1 MGTAIASRAPHLS
14 DTQRLAWLR
23 LIRSENVGPRTFREL
38 INHFGSA
45 EAALTALPEL
55 SRRGGKKSYRLY
67 SKDKAEA
74 ELAALYKMGARL
86 IALGERAYPP
96 LLRHIDAPPPL
107 LAIRARDPLQQE
119 LTGAQKTLA
128 IIGARNCSA
137 AGAKF
142 AGSLAKDLSAE
153 GFTIISGLA
162 RGIDSA
168 AHQAALHSGT
178 IAAFAGGIDT
188 IYPKENTGL
197 FGRMVAANG
206 AAISEM
212 PIGWNPRAR
221 DFPRRNRLISGM
233 SLGVILIEAAEKSGS
248 LHTARYALEQNR
260 EILAVPGSPMDPR
273 SVGANKLIQQ
283 GAALIQTA
291 HDVLE
296 AMQAKIAMP
305 LPLQMGIDE
314 PSLKWLSPDP
324 AILSQANKPMDAN
337 EQDRQIVIDALTE
350 APIDQDE
357 LLRFTG
363 LPLQTLQLVLLEIE
377 LAGRLERHRPNK
389 LSIIHTS
396 SA

>member
-1 MGTAIASRAPHLS
+1 METATKSRAPHLS

-38 INHFGSA
+38 LNHFGSA
-45 EAALTALPEL
+45 QAALDALPEL
-55 SRRGGKKSYRLY
+55 SRRGGKKSYRLF

-74 ELAALYKMGARL
+74 ELAALYKIGARL
-86 IALGERAYPP
+86 IALGEPAYPP

-107 LAIRARDPLQQE
+107 LAVRARDPLQQE
-119 LTGAQKTLA
+119 LTGTQKTLA

-142 AGSLAKDLSAE
+142 ATQLAGELSTQ

-168 AHQAALHSGT
+168 AHHAALSSGT

-188 IYPKENTGL
+188 VYPKENLEL
-197 FGRMVAANG
+197 FSSMIATNG

-212 PIGWNPRAR
+212 PISWQPRAR

-260 EILAVPGSPMDPR
+260 EILAVPGSPLDPR

-283 GAALIQTA
+283 GAALVQSVD
-291 HDVLE
+291 DVLDIME
-296 AMQAKIAMP
+296 PKISMS
-305 LPLQMGIDE
+305 LPLHQGIEE
-314 PSLKWLSPDP
+314 PAINWPELDSPDTNSP
-324 AILSQANKPMDAN
+324 SPPLNAN
-337 EQDRQIVIDALTE
+337 EQDRQAVIDALSET
-350 APIDQDE
+350 PIDQDE

-363 LPLQTLQLVLLEIE
+363 VSLQTLQLILLEIE
-377 LAGRLERHRPNK
+377 LAGRLERHKPNK
-389 LSIIHTS
+389 LSMIHAGTT
-396 SA
+396 

>member
-1 MGTAIASRAPHLS
+1 METATKSRAPHLS

-38 INHFGSA
+38 FNHFGSA
-45 EAALTALPEL
+45 QAALDALPEL
-55 SRRGGKKSYRLY
+55 SRRGGKKTYRLF
-67 SKDKAEA
+67 SMDKAEA
-74 ELAALYKMGARL
+74 ELASLYKMGARL
-86 IALGERAYPP
+86 VAMGEPAYPP

-107 LAIRARDPLQQE
+107 LAVRAREPLQQE
-119 LTGAQKTLA
+119 LTGTQKTLA
-128 IIGARNCSA
+128 IIGARNCSV

-142 AGSLAKDLSAE
+142 ATKLAGDLSAE

-168 AHQAALHSGT
+168 AHQAALTSGT

-188 IYPKENTGL
+188 IYPKENMEL
-197 FGRMVAANG
+197 FAKMIAANG

-212 PIGWNPRAR
+212 PMGWNPRAR

-260 EILAVPGSPMDPR
+260 EILAVPGSPLDPR

-283 GAALIQTA
+283 GAALIQST
-291 HDVLE
+291 DDILE
-296 AMQAKIAMP
+296 IMEPKISMS
-305 LPLQMGIDE
+305 LPLHQGIDE
-314 PSLKWLSPDP
+314 PAMGWP
-324 AILSQANKPMDAN
+324 ALEQADADETTN
-337 EQDRQIVIDALTE
+337 PLNAKEQDRHAIINALSET
-350 APIDQDE
+350 PIDQDE

-363 LPLQTLQLVLLEIE
+363 VTLQTLQLILLEIE
-377 LAGRLERHRPNK
+377 LAGRLERHKPNK
-389 LSIIHTS
+389 LSLIHS
-396 SA
+396 DRA

>member
-1 MGTAIASRAPHLS
+1 METATKRRAPHLS

-23 LIRSENVGPRTFREL
+23 LIRSENVGPTTFREL
-38 INHFGSA
+38 LNHFGSA
-45 EAALTALPEL
+45 HTALDALPEL
-55 SRRGGKKSYRLY
+55 SRRGGKKTYRLF

-86 IALGERAYPP
+86 VAMGEPAYPP

-119 LTGAQKTLA
+119 LTGTQKTLA
-128 IIGARNCSA
+128 IIGARNCSV

-142 AGSLAKDLSAE
+142 ATTLAGDLSAH

-168 AHQAALHSGT
+168 AHKAALSAGT

-188 IYPKENTGL
+188 IYPKENQAL
-197 FGRMVAANG
+197 FSSMIAANG

-212 PIGWNPRAR
+212 PIGRNPRAR

-260 EILAVPGSPMDPR
+260 EILAVPGAPLDPR

-283 GAALIQTA
+283 GAALIQSVE
-291 HDVLE
+291 DVLE
-296 AMQAKIAMP
+296 VIEPTISMS
-305 LPLQMGIDE
+305 LPLHHGIDE
-314 PSLKWLSPDP
+314 PAKSWP
-324 AILSQANKPMDAN
+324 ALEELETPTTLHPKNAR
-337 EQDRQIVIDALTE
+337 EQDRQAIIDALSET
-350 APIDQDE
+350 PIDQDE

-363 LPLQTLQLVLLEIE
+363 VSLQTLQLILLEIE
-377 LAGRLERHRPNK
+377 LAGRLERHKPNK
-389 LSIIHTS
+389 LSMIHAAS
-396 SA
+396 S

>member
-1 MGTAIASRAPHLS
+1 MGATTLSRAPHLS

-45 EAALTALPEL
+45 EAALNALPEL

-74 ELAALYKMGARL
+74 ELAGLYKMGARL
-86 IALGERAYPP
+86 IALGERTYPP

-107 LAIRARDPLQQE
+107 LAIRARDPLQQS
-119 LTGAQKTLA
+119 LTGTQKTLA

-168 AHQAALHSGT
+168 AHQAALQSGT

-188 IYPKENTGL
+188 IYHKENTGL
-197 FGRMVAANG
+197 FESMVAANG

-260 EILAVPGSPMDPR
+260 EILAVPGSPLDPR

-283 GAALIQTA
+283 GAALIQTVQ
-291 HDVLE
+291 DVLE
-296 AMQAKIAMP
+296 AMHSKIAMP
-305 LPLQMGIDE
+305 LPLQMGIEE
-314 PSLKWLSPDP
+314 PSLNWLSPDP
-324 AILSQANKPMDAN
+324 VNMLQTNKPMDTN
-337 EQDRQIVIDALTE
+337 EQDRQTVMDALTE

-363 LPLQTLQLVLLEIE
+363 LPLQTMQLVLLEIE
-377 LAGRLERHRPNK
+377 LAGRLERHKPNK

>member
-1 MGTAIASRAPHLS
+1 MGATTLSRAPHLS

-45 EAALTALPEL
+45 EAALNALPEL

-74 ELAALYKMGARL
+74 ELAGLYKMGARL

-107 LAIRARDPLQQE
+107 LAIRARDPLQQS
-119 LTGAQKTLA
+119 LTGTQKTLA

-168 AHQAALHSGT
+168 AHQAALQSGT

-197 FGRMVAANG
+197 FESMVAANG

-260 EILAVPGSPMDPR
+260 EILAVPGSPLDPR

-283 GAALIQTA
+283 GAALIQTVQ
-291 HDVLE
+291 DVLE
-296 AMQAKIAMP
+296 AMHSKIAMP
-305 LPLQMGIDE
+305 LPLQMGIEE
-314 PSLKWLSPDP
+314 PSL
-324 AILSQANKPMDAN
+324 N
-337 EQDRQIVIDALTE
+337 
-350 APIDQDE
+350 
-357 LLRFTG
+357 
-363 LPLQTLQLVLLEIE
+363 
-377 LAGRLERHRPNK
+377 
-389 LSIIHTS
+389 
-396 SA
+396 